1 MPEPAAPEAS
11 AASEV
16 PFELIAEMTQD
27 FASSLDIEHTVERAL
42 ARIIDHLGAVAG
54 SLWLLDGAGRELVCR
69 ASVGPNPITGQ
80 RLPASEGIIGRSVRE
95 NLCQAVLDAS
105 RDPHFTPRVDEKSG
119 LRTRSLLCAPMS
131 VKDRPV
137 GAIEL
142 VNKQGADGRFAESD
156 IHVLR
161 VLAASA
167 GLAITNARMAASLL
181 EAERVRSEL
190 ELAAEIQRSLL
201 PRPRPS
207 PFPVFGLNV
216 PARTV
221 SGDFFDIVPRP
232 DGRIAFCLGDVSG
245 KGINAALLM
254 TKTASLYRCV
264 MRTSESPGR
273 ILGVL
278 NEELCETA
286 TRGMF
291 VTMVAGVFDPE
302 AGTVCFAN
310 AGHEPPLV
318 SAGPGEFF
326 ALEAHEPP
334 LGIVPDV
341 VSGSYPESEVRVA
354 GGSVYVFSDGITEA
368 CLEDGEPLGSEGLQK
383 LVARFAHLPLDE
395 AVRAVVREVGRLE
408 HRDDLTLLG
417 LRHAG
422 SAA

>member
-1 MPEPAAPEAS
+1 MPEAS
-11 AASEV
+11 APNTATTSQAA
-16 PFELIAEMTQD
+16 FELIAEMTQD
-27 FASSLDIEHTVERAL
+27 FASSLDIERTVGRAL
-42 ARIIDHLGAVAG
+42 ERIVEHLDAVAG
-54 SLWLLDGAGRELVCR
+54 SLWLLETGERELICH
-69 ASVGPNPITGQ
+69 ASVGPHQITGQ
-80 RLPASEGIIGRSVRE
+80 RLPVSEGIIGRSVRE
-95 NLCQAVLDAS
+95 NLCQAVLDVS
-105 RDPHFTPRVDEKSG
+105 RDPHFASSIDQESG
-119 LRTRSLLCAPMS
+119 MQTRSLLCAPMS
-131 VKDRPV
+131 VKDRRV

-142 VNKQGADGRFAESD
+142 VNKHDGDGRFAESD
-156 IHVLR
+156 IHILR
-161 VLAASA
+161 ALAASA

-181 EAERVRSEL
+181 EAERVRAEL
-190 ELAAEIQRSLL
+190 ELAAEIQRNLL

-221 SGDFFDIVPRP
+221 SGDFFDILPRP

-254 TKTASLYRCV
+254 AKTASLYRCV

-278 NEELCETA
+278 NEELCETS

-291 VTMVAGVFDPE
+291 VTMLAGIFDPE

-310 AGHEPPLV
+310 AGHEPPLI
-318 SAGPGEFF
+318 SAGPGEFL

-334 LGIVPDV
+334 LGIAPDV
-341 VSGSYPESEVRVA
+341 VAGSYPESEVRVL

-368 CLEDGEPLGSEGLQK
+368 CTPDGEPLGAEGLQK

-395 AVRAVVREVGRLE
+395 RVRSVVRAVSRLE

-417 LRHAG
+417 LRHA
-422 SAA
+422 ATTT

>member
-1 MPEPAAPEAS
+1 MPESGAPDPAATSQA
-11 AASEV
+11 

-27 FASSLDIEHTVERAL
+27 FASSLDIERTVGRAL
-42 ARIIDHLGAVAG
+42 ERIVEHLGAVAG
-54 SLWLLDGAGRELVCR
+54 SLWLLETGERELICR
-69 ASVGPNPITGQ
+69 ASVGPHQIAGQ
-80 RLPASEGIIGRSVRE
+80 RLSVNEGIIGRSVRE
-95 NLCQAVLDAS
+95 NLCQAVLDVS
-105 RDPHFTPRVDEKSG
+105 RDPHFASSIDEESG

-142 VNKQGADGRFAESD
+142 VNKHAGDGCFAESD
-156 IHVLR
+156 IHILR
-161 VLAASA
+161 ALAASA

-181 EAERVRSEL
+181 EAERVRAEL
-190 ELAAEIQRSLL
+190 ELAAEIQRNLL
-201 PRPRPS
+201 PKPRPS

-254 TKTASLYRCV
+254 AKTASLYRCV

-278 NEELCETA
+278 NEELCETS

-291 VTMVAGVFDPE
+291 VTMLAGIFDPD

-318 SAGPGEFF
+318 SAGPGEFL

-334 LGIVPDV
+334 LGIAPDV
-341 VSGSYPESEVRVA
+341 VAGSYPESEVRVF

-368 CLEDGEPLGSEGLQK
+368 CTPDGEPLGSEGLQK
-383 LVARFAHLPLDE
+383 LVARFVHLPLDE
-395 AVRAVVREVGRLE
+395 RVRSVVRAVSRLE

-417 LRHAG
+417 LRHA
-422 SAA
+422 AT